1 MGGSAHRLYLPPAH
15 SGLSCRI
22 VIVEAQKFWVLFLER
37 LSFLLWIGFTIFS
50 VVLVGIGVMSIMYA
64 GIILIGSGAVPARLP
79 LVDTRWAP
87 AALSETSLSLP
98 LVIIGAGIAASFF
111 SLIWRQIGIDHFHY
125 SEMDLLVSS
134 REAEETLSSTLD
146 RLIHEVEESSGDDR
160 TLARARAKAWLL
172 SHGADL
178 DEEEIV
184 LVRIHFSYLLP
195 AGWGL

>member
-1 MGGSAHRLYLPPAH
+1 
-15 SGLSCRI
+15 